1 MGNCPPAS
9 GFGALVWVALCEVVE
24 CARALASMC
33 ALDSVLFESWLCVCE
48 SVGVDSVNA
57 LDCESALVS
66 PSSILLRFCPC
77 PFFRISLDSVIV
89 LESMR
94 LDSPRVLDCESA
106 LNVVL
111 STFALVD
118 SVIVLE
124 SSLDSALASESIWL
138 DSVNVLDSAPP
149 RFCVFSFFR
158 ISLDSVSCVSFRISA
173 LDSVV
178 VFKSVPDSV
187 CVLDSESALDS
198 VDSKFLRLAFSRIFS
213 NFLESCVLCEKG
225 EGLECAGMA
234 KWQPKRAKSLPIWA
248 GG

>member
-1 MGNCPPAS
+1 M
-9 GFGALVWVALCEVVE
+9 WVALCEVVE

-158 ISLDSVSCVSFRISA
+158 ISLDSVI
-173 LDSVV
+173 

-187 CVLDSESALDS
+187 CILDSESALDS

-234 KWQPKRAKSLPIWA
+234 KWQPKRAKSLPLWV